1 VSLPPFWIRILGLG
15 VIIVLSLWLVN
26 SIYSLYVAIQIPW
39 LANLVLAGIVALI
52 MGAIGLL
59 LYYGSAFSKRPPK
72 KPKAKISVPKDAPK
86 NDRDAAELN
95 LATAQQ
101 QVVQI
106 QDEVARQA
114 LLAESQQIAENLER
128 GAIRVIVFGT
138 GSVGKTSLIAAMAGQ
153 VGGKFGVALTNT
165 MTNTMTDNMI
175 DDVAGKVG
183 ASMGTTD
190 RPVEYPVDL
199 QGLNRQILLV
209 DTPGILE
216 AGLAGTDRGRVA
228 LEEAAAAAMVVFVV
242 DNDLRQS
249 EMEPLQA
256 IAAVGKQSLLVL
268 NKVDLFTVAD
278 RDLVLNQLR
287 SRVAGLIEP
296 ENVVA
301 ISASPRPV
309 ILENGQS
316 HQPSANI
323 NPFLDR
329 FAQILFA
336 SGEAMVAAN
345 ILQRSQQLSSAAK
358 LLIEAERKKQA
369 LQIVTKYQ
377 WMSAGAIAINPL
389 PVVDLIAT
397 AAINSQMIIDIG
409 KVYGCQLD
417 KSNAKELALSLGK
430 TVGGL
435 GILRGSIELLSN
447 ALKLTIATYV
457 VGKAIQ
463 GVTGAYLTRIAG
475 LSFIEY
481 FRSNQDWGDGGI
493 DEVVQEQ
500 FKLAQKDDF
509 VKGFLQ
515 EAMTRVMMPLRSKER
530 DRA

>member
-1 VSLPPFWIRILGLG
+1 VSLPPFWIRIFGLG

-26 SIYSLYVAIQIPW
+26 SIYSLYVVIQIPW
-39 LANLVLAGIVALI
+39 LANVVLGGVVALI
-52 MGAIGLL
+52 LGAIGLL
-59 LYYGSAFSKRPPK
+59 LYYGSTFSKRPAK
-72 KPKAKISVPKDAPK
+72 KSKVKPPVPKDAK
-86 NDRDAAELN
+86 DAAEWN

-114 LLAESQQIAENLER
+114 LLEESQQIAENLKR

-153 VGGKFGVALTNT
+153 VGGKFGVANT
-165 MTNTMTDNMI
+165 VADE
-175 DDVAGKVG
+175 VAGKVG
-183 ASMGTTD
+183 AAMGTTD

-199 QGLNRQILLV
+199 RGLDRQILLV

-216 AGLAGTDRGRVA
+216 AGLAGTERGRIA

-249 EMEPLQA
+249 ELEPLQA

-268 NKVDLFTVAD
+268 NKADLFTVAD

-287 SRVAGLIEP
+287 SRVTGLIAP

-301 ISASPRPV
+301 ISAAPRS
-309 ILENGQS
+309 LTSEDGQS
-316 HQPSANI
+316 HQPPANI

-329 FAQILFA
+329 FAQILVA

-358 LLIEAERKKQA
+358 LLIDAERKKQA

-409 KVYGCQLD
+409 KVYGCQID

-481 FRSNQDWGDGGI
+481 FRRNQDWGDGGI
-493 DEVVQEQ
+493 GEVVQEQ

-515 EAMTRVMMPLRSKER
+515 EAMTRVVMPLRSKEK

>member
-15 VIIVLSLWLVN
+15 VIIVLSIWLVN
-26 SIYSLYVAIQIPW
+26 SIYGLYVAIQIPW
-39 LANLVLAGIVALI
+39 LANIVLGGIVALI
-52 MGAIGLL
+52 LGAIGLL
-59 LYYGSAFSKRPPK
+59 LYYGSAFSKRPAK
-72 KPKAKISVPKDAPK
+72 KPKVKQPVPKDAPK

-114 LLAESQQIAENLER
+114 LLEEFQQIAENLER

-153 VGGKFGVALTNT
+153 VGGKFGVTNT
-165 MTNTMTDNMI
+165 VTDE
-175 DDVAGKVG
+175 VPGKVG
-183 ASMGTTD
+183 AAMGTTD

-199 QGLNRQILLV
+199 RGLNRQILLV

-249 EMEPLQA
+249 ELEPLQA
-256 IAAVGKQSLLVL
+256 IAYVGKQSLLVL
-268 NKVDLFTVAD
+268 NKADLFTVAD

-301 ISASPRPV
+301 ISAAPRPLT
-309 ILENGQS
+309 LEDGQS
-316 HQPSANI
+316 HQPPANI

-336 SGEAMVAAN
+336 NGEAMVAAN

-358 LLIEAERKKQA
+358 LLIDQERRKQA

-481 FRSNQDWGDGGI
+481 FRSNQDWGDGGM

-515 EAMTRVMMPLRSKER
+515 EAMTRVVMPLRSKEK

>member
-1 VSLPPFWIRILGLG
+1 MSLPPFWIRILGLG

-26 SIYSLYVAIQIPW
+26 SIYGLYVAIQIPW
-39 LANLVLAGIVALI
+39 LANVVLGGIVALI
-52 MGAIGLL
+52 LGAIGLL
-59 LYYGSAFSKRPPK
+59 LYYGSAFSQRPAK
-72 KPKAKISVPKDAPK
+72 KSKVKPPVPKDAK
-86 NDRDAAELN
+86 DAAELN

-114 LLAESQQIAENLER
+114 LLDESQQIAENLKR

-153 VGGKFGVALTNT
+153 VGGKFGVADTA
-165 MTNTMTDNMI
+165 TDE
-175 DDVAGKVG
+175 VAGKVG
-183 ASMGTTD
+183 AAMGTTD
-190 RPVEYPVDL
+190 RPVEYSVDL
-199 QGLNRQILLV
+199 RGLNRQILLV

-216 AGLAGTDRGRVA
+216 AGLAGTERGRVA

-249 EMEPLQA
+249 ELEPLQA

-268 NKVDLFTVAD
+268 NKADLFPVVD
-278 RDLVLNQLR
+278 RDLILHQLR
-287 SRVAGLIEP
+287 SRVTGLIAP

-301 ISASPRPV
+301 ISAAPRPLT
-309 ILENGQS
+309 LENGQS
-316 HQPSANI
+316 HQPPANI

-329 FAQILFA
+329 FAQILVA

-358 LLIEAERKKQA
+358 LLIEAERKKQS

-409 KVYGCQLD
+409 RVYGCQLD

-481 FRSNQDWGDGGI
+481 FRSNQDWGDGGMS
-493 DEVVQEQ
+493 EVVQEQ
-500 FKLAQKDDF
+500 FKLAKQDDF

-515 EAMTRVMMPLRSKER
+515 EAMTRVVMPLRSKEK

>member
-1 VSLPPFWIRILGLG
+1 VSLPPFWMRLLGLG
-15 VIIVLSLWLVN
+15 IIIVLSIWLVN

-39 LANLVLAGIVALI
+39 LANAVLGGIGLLI
-52 MGAIGLL
+52 LGAIGLL
-59 LYYGSAFSKRPPK
+59 LYYGAMFTRGRAG
-72 KPKAKISVPKDAPK
+72 KPKVKPVVPKNVK
-86 NDRDAAELN
+86 DAAELN
-95 LATAQQ
+95 LAAAQQ

-114 LLAESQQIAENLER
+114 LLAESQSIAENLAK
-128 GAIRVIVFGT
+128 GSIRVIIFGT
-138 GSVGKTSLIAAMAGQ
+138 GSVGKTSLITAMTGQ
-153 VGGKFGVALTNT
+153 IGGKFGMALTK
-165 MTNTMTDNMI
+165 TMTDEA
-175 DDVAGKVG
+175 AGKVG
-183 ASMGTTD
+183 AAMGTTD
-190 RPVEYPVDL
+190 RAIEYPVDL
-199 QGLNRQILLV
+199 RGLDRQILLV

-216 AGLAGTDRGRVA
+216 AGLAGTERGRVA
-228 LEEAAAAAMVVFVV
+228 LEEAAAAALVVFVV

-249 EMEPLQA
+249 ELEPLQA

-268 NKVDLFTVAD
+268 NKADLFTDAD
-278 RDLVLNQLR
+278 REVILNQLR
-287 SRVAGLIEP
+287 SRVTGLIAP

-301 ISASPRPV
+301 VSASPRLLT
-309 ILENGQS
+309 IGDGKL
-316 HQPSANI
+316 HQPTANI

-358 LLIEAERKKQA
+358 LLIDQERRKQA
-369 LQIVTKYQ
+369 MQIVAKYQ

-463 GVTGAYLTRIAG
+463 GVTGAFLTRIAG

-481 FRSNQDWGDGGI
+481 FRRNQDWGDGGMS
-493 DEVVQEQ
+493 EVVQEQ

-515 EAMTRVMMPLRSKER
+515 EAMTRVVMPLRSKEK

>member
-1 VSLPPFWIRILGLG
+1 MSLPPFWIRVLGLG
-15 VIIVLSLWLVN
+15 VIIVLSIWLVN
-26 SIYSLYVAIQIPW
+26 SIYSLYIAIQVPW
-39 LANLVLAGIVALI
+39 LANIALGGIVALI
-52 MGAIGLL
+52 LGAIGLL
-59 LYYGSAFSKRPPK
+59 LYYGSAFSKRQPK
-72 KPKAKISVPKDAPK
+72 KPKFTPPVPKDAK
-86 NDRDAAELN
+86 DAAELN

-114 LLAESQQIAENLER
+114 LFEESQQIAENLER

-153 VGGKFGVALTNT
+153 VGGKFGMALTNT
-165 MTNTMTDNMI
+165 MTEE
-175 DDVAGKVG
+175 VVGKVG
-183 ASMGTTD
+183 AAMGTTNQ
-190 RPVEYPVDL
+190 PIEYSVDL
-199 QGLNRQILLV
+199 QGLDRQILLV

-216 AGLAGTDRGRVA
+216 AGLAGTERGRVA

-249 EMEPLQA
+249 ELEPLQA

-268 NKVDLFTVAD
+268 NKADLFAEVD
-278 RDLVLNQLR
+278 RDVILHQLR

-301 ISASPRPV
+301 VSASPRPLA
-309 ILENGQS
+309 LEDGKL
-316 HQPSANI
+316 HQLPANI

-345 ILQRSQQLSSAAK
+345 ILQRSQQLSSAVK
-358 LLIEAERKKQA
+358 LLIDQERRKQA

-397 AAINSQMIIDIG
+397 AAINSQMIMDIG
-409 KVYGCQLD
+409 KVYGCQID

-475 LSFIEY
+475 MSFIEY
-481 FRSNQDWGDGGI
+481 FRSNQNWGDGGMN
-493 DEVVQEQ
+493 DVVQEQ
-500 FKLAQKDDF
+500 FKLVQKDDF

-515 EAMTRVMMPLRSKER
+515 EAMTRVVMPLRSKEK

>member
-1 VSLPPFWIRILGLG
+1 VSLPPFWIRIFGLG

-39 LANLVLAGIVALI
+39 LANVVLGGVLALI
-52 MGAIGLL
+52 LGAIGLL
-59 LYYGSAFSKRPPK
+59 LYYGSAFSKRPAK
-72 KPKAKISVPKDAPK
+72 KSKVQPPVPKDAK
-86 NDRDAAELN
+86 DAAELN

-114 LLAESQQIAENLER
+114 LLDESQQIAENLER

-153 VGGKFGVALTNT
+153 VGGKFGVTNT
-165 MTNTMTDNMI
+165 VVDE
-175 DDVAGKVG
+175 VAGKVG
-183 ASMGTTD
+183 AAMGTTD

-199 QGLNRQILLV
+199 RGLNRQILLV

-216 AGLAGTDRGRVA
+216 AGLAGTERGRIA

-242 DNDLRQS
+242 DLRQS
-249 EMEPLQA
+249 ELEPLQA

-268 NKVDLFTVAD
+268 NKADLFTVAD

-287 SRVAGLIEP
+287 SRVTGLIAP

-301 ISASPRPV
+301 ISAAPRS
-309 ILENGQS
+309 LTSEDGQS
-316 HQPSANI
+316 YQSPTNI

-358 LLIEAERKKQA
+358 LLIEAERKKQS

-397 AAINSQMIIDIG
+397 AAINSQMIMDIG
-409 KVYGCQLD
+409 KVYGCQID

-481 FRSNQDWGDGGI
+481 FRRNQDWGDGGI
-493 DEVVQEQ
+493 GEVVQEQ

-515 EAMTRVMMPLRSKER
+515 EAMTRVVMPLRSKEK

>member
-15 VIIVLSLWLVN
+15 VIIVLSIWLVN

-39 LANLVLAGIVALI
+39 LANIVLGGVVALI

-59 LYYGSAFSKRPPK
+59 LYYGSAFSKRPAK
-72 KPKAKISVPKDAPK
+72 KPKVKAPIPKDAK
-86 NDRDAAELN
+86 DAAELN

-101 QVVQI
+101 QVVKI

-114 LLAESQQIAENLER
+114 LLDESQQIAENLER

-153 VGGKFGVALTNT
+153 VGGKFGVG
-165 MTNTMTDNMI
+165 NTMTDE
-175 DDVAGKVG
+175 VAGKVG
-183 ASMGTTD
+183 AAMGTTD

-199 QGLNRQILLV
+199 RGLNRQILLV

-249 EMEPLQA
+249 ELEPLQA

-268 NKVDLFTVAD
+268 NKADLFTMAD

-287 SRVAGLIEP
+287 SRVTGLIEP

-301 ISASPRPV
+301 ISAAPRPLT
-309 ILENGQS
+309 LEDGQS
-316 HQPSANI
+316 HQPPANI

-329 FAQILFA
+329 FAQILFV

-358 LLIEAERKKQA
+358 LLIDQERRKQA

-481 FRSNQDWGDGGI
+481 FRSNQDWGDGGM
-493 DEVVQEQ
+493 DEVVKEQ

-515 EAMTRVMMPLRSKER
+515 EAMARVVMPLRSKEK

>member
-15 VIIVLSLWLVN
+15 AIIVLSIWLVN

-39 LANLVLAGIVALI
+39 LANIVLGGITALI
-52 MGAIGLL
+52 LGAISLL

-72 KPKAKISVPKDAPK
+72 KPKVKQPVPKDAK
-86 NDRDAAELN
+86 DAAELN
-95 LATAQQ
+95 LASAQQ

-153 VGGKFGVALTNT
+153 VGGKFGVGLTNT
-165 MTNTMTDNMI
+165 MTEE
-175 DDVAGKVG
+175 VVGKVG
-183 ASMGTTD
+183 AAMGTTD
-190 RPVEYPVDL
+190 QPVEYPVDL
-199 QGLNRQILLV
+199 RGLNRQILLV

-216 AGLAGTDRGRVA
+216 AGLAGTNRGRIA

-268 NKVDLFTVAD
+268 NKADLFTVAD
-278 RDLVLNQLR
+278 RDLVLHQLR
-287 SRVAGLIEP
+287 SRVAGLIESQ
-296 ENVVA
+296 NVVA
-301 ISASPRPV
+301 ISASPRPLT
-309 ILENGQS
+309 LEDGKS
-316 HQPSANI
+316 HQPPANI
-323 NPFLDR
+323 NPFLNR

-358 LLIEAERKKQA
+358 LLIDQERRKQA

-481 FRSNQDWGDGGI
+481 FRSNQDWGDGGM

-515 EAMTRVMMPLRSKER
+515 EAMTRVVMPLRSKEK

>member
-1 VSLPPFWIRILGLG
+1 VSLPPFWIRILGFG
-15 VIIVLSLWLVN
+15 IIIILSIWLVN

-39 LANLVLAGIVALI
+39 LANIVLGGIVVLI
-52 MGAIGLL
+52 LGAIGLL
-59 LYYGSAFSKRPPK
+59 LYYGSAFSKRPTK
-72 KPKAKISVPKDAPK
+72 KPQVKQPVPKDAK
-86 NDRDAAELN
+86 DAAELN

-114 LLAESQQIAENLER
+114 LLQESQQIAENLER

-153 VGGKFGVALTNT
+153 VGGKFGVALTST
-165 MTNTMTDNMI
+165 VTDE
-175 DDVAGKVG
+175 VAGKVG
-183 ASMGTTD
+183 AAMGTTD

-216 AGLAGTDRGRVA
+216 AGLAGTDRGRIA

-268 NKVDLFTVAD
+268 NKADLFTVAD

-287 SRVAGLIEP
+287 SRVTGLIAP

-301 ISASPRPV
+301 ISASPRPLT
-309 ILENGQS
+309 LEDGKS
-316 HQPSANI
+316 HQPPTNI

-369 LQIVTKYQ
+369 LQIVAKYQ

-397 AAINSQMIIDIG
+397 AAINSQMIMDIG

-481 FRSNQDWGDGGI
+481 FRSNQDWGDGGM

-515 EAMTRVMMPLRSKER
+515 EAMTRVVMPLRSKEK

>member
-1 VSLPPFWIRILGLG
+1 VSLSPFWMRVLGLG
-15 VIIVLSLWLVN
+15 VIIVLSIWLVN
-26 SIYSLYVAIQIPW
+26 SIYSLYVAIQVPW
-39 LANLVLAGIVALI
+39 LANILLSSIVALI
-52 MGAIGLL
+52 LGMTGLL
-59 LYYGSAFSKRPPK
+59 LYYGSAFLQRSPK
-72 KPKAKISVPKDAPK
+72 KPKAKTPIPKDAK
-86 NDRDAAELN
+86 DAAELN

-114 LLAESQQIAENLER
+114 LLEESQQIAENLEK

-138 GSVGKTSLIAAMAGQ
+138 GSVGKTSLIAAIAGQ
-153 VGGKFGVALTNT
+153 VGGKFGLAHA
-165 MTNTMTDNMI
+165 I
-175 DDVAGKVG
+175 DQVTGKVG

-190 RPVEYPVDL
+190 RAIEYPVDL
-199 QGLNRQILLV
+199 RGLDRQILLV

-216 AGLAGTDRGRVA
+216 AGLAGTERGRVA

-249 EMEPLQA
+249 ELEPLQA

-268 NKVDLFTVAD
+268 NKADLFTGAD
-278 RDLVLNQLR
+278 RDLILDQLR
-287 SRVAGLIEP
+287 SRVAGLIKP

-301 ISASPRPV
+301 ISAAPR
-309 ILENGQS
+309 LLTLDDGKS
-316 HQPSANI
+316 YQPPANI
-323 NPFLDR
+323 DPFLDH

-345 ILQRSQQLSSAAK
+345 ILQRSQQVSSAAK

-369 LQIVTKYQ
+369 LQIVAKYQ

-397 AAINSQMIIDIG
+397 AAINSQMIMDIG
-409 KVYGCQLD
+409 QIYGCQID

-481 FRSNQDWGDGGI
+481 FRSNQDWGDGGMS
-493 DEVVQEQ
+493 EVVQEQ
-500 FKLAQKDDF
+500 FKQSQKDDF

-515 EAMTRVMMPLRSKER
+515 EAMTRVIMPLRSKEK
-530 DRA
+530 DRV

>member
-1 VSLPPFWIRILGLG
+1 MSLPPFWIKILGLG
-15 VIIVLSLWLVN
+15 VIIALSIWLVN
-26 SIYSLYVAIQIPW
+26 SIYSLYVAIQISW
-39 LANLVLAGIVALI
+39 LANVVLGGIAVLI
-52 MGAIGLL
+52 LGAIGLL
-59 LYYGSAFSKRPPK
+59 LYYSSAFFKSSPK
-72 KPKAKISVPKDAPK
+72 KPKVKPPAPKDTK
-86 NDRDAAELN
+86 DAAELN

-114 LLAESQQIAENLER
+114 LLAESQQIADNLER

-138 GSVGKTSLIAAMAGQ
+138 GSVGKTSLIAAMAGE
-153 VGGKFGVALTNT
+153 VGSKFGV
-165 MTNTMTDNMI
+165 TDT
-175 DDVAGKVG
+175 DEAADKVG
-183 ASMGTTD
+183 AAMGTTD
-190 RPVEYPVDL
+190 RPVEYPVNL
-199 QGLNRQILLV
+199 RGLNRQILLV

-216 AGLAGTDRGRVA
+216 AGLAGTDRGRIA

-249 EMEPLQA
+249 ELEPLQA

-268 NKVDLFTVAD
+268 NKADLFTVID
-278 RDLVLNQLR
+278 RDLVLHQLR

-301 ISASPRPV
+301 ISALPRP
-309 ILENGQS
+309 LTSENGQS
-316 HQPSANI
+316 HQPPANI

-358 LLIEAERKKQA
+358 LLIEAERRKQA

-397 AAINSQMIIDIG
+397 AAINSQMIMDIG

-475 LSFIEY
+475 LSFMEY
-481 FRSNQDWGDGGI
+481 FRSNQDWGDGGM
-493 DEVVQEQ
+493 DEVVKKQ

-515 EAMTRVMMPLRSKER
+515 EAMTRVVMPLRSKEK

>member
-1 VSLPPFWIRILGLG
+1 MSLPPFWIKVLGLG
-15 VIIVLSLWLVN
+15 IIIVLSIWLVN

-39 LANLVLAGIVALI
+39 LANMVLAGVVALI
-52 MGAIGLL
+52 LGSIGLL
-59 LYYGSAFSKRPPK
+59 LYYGSTFSKRQTK
-72 KPKAKISVPKDAPK
+72 KPKAKPTIPKDAK
-86 NDRDAAELN
+86 DAAELN

-114 LLAESQQIAENLER
+114 LLDESQQIAENLEK

-153 VGGKFGVALTNT
+153 VGGKFGVTLTHQ
-165 MTNTMTDNMI
+165 MTKE
-175 DDVAGKVG
+175 VAGKVG
-183 ASMGTTD
+183 AAMGTTD

-199 QGLNRQILLV
+199 PGLNRQILLV

-216 AGLAGTDRGRVA
+216 EGLAGTERGRVA

-249 EMEPLQA
+249 ELEPLQA

-268 NKVDLFTVAD
+268 NKADLFTEVD
-278 RDLVLNQLR
+278 RDLILHQLR
-287 SRVAGLIEP
+287 SRVVGLIEP
-296 ENVVA
+296 GNVVA
-301 ISASPRPV
+301 VSAAPRS
-309 ILENGQS
+309 LALDDGKL
-316 HQPSANI
+316 HQPPANI
-323 NPFLDR
+323 NLFLDR
-329 FAQILFA
+329 FAQILHA
-336 SGEAMVAAN
+336 NGEAMVAAN
-345 ILQRSQQLSSAAK
+345 ILQRSQQLSRAAK

-397 AAINSQMIIDIG
+397 AAINSQMIMDIG
-409 KVYGCQLD
+409 KVYGCQID

-481 FRSNQDWGDGGI
+481 FRSNQDWGDGGMS
-493 DEVVQEQ
+493 EVVQEQ
-500 FKLAQKDDF
+500 FKIAQKDDF

-515 EAMTRVMMPLRSKER
+515 EAMTRVVMPLRSKEK

>member
-15 VIIVLSLWLVN
+15 VIIVLSIWLVN

-39 LANLVLAGIVALI
+39 LANIVLGGIVALI
-52 MGAIGLL
+52 LGAIGLL

-72 KPKAKISVPKDAPK
+72 KPKVKQPVPKDAPK

-114 LLAESQQIAENLER
+114 LLEESQQIAENLER

-153 VGGKFGVALTNT
+153 VGGKFGVGLTNT
-165 MTNTMTDNMI
+165 MTEEI
-175 DDVAGKVG
+175 AGKVG
-183 ASMGTTD
+183 AAMGTTD

-199 QGLNRQILLV
+199 RGLNRQILLV

-216 AGLAGTDRGRVA
+216 AGLAGTDRGRIA

-268 NKVDLFTVAD
+268 NKADLFTVVD

-301 ISASPRPV
+301 ISAAPRPLA
-309 ILENGQS
+309 LEDGQS
-316 HQPSANI
+316 HQLPANI

-345 ILQRSQQLSSAAK
+345 I
-358 LLIEAERKKQA
+358 LIEAERKKQA

-481 FRSNQDWGDGGI
+481 FRSNQDWGDGGM

-515 EAMTRVMMPLRSKER
+515 EAMTRVVMPLRSKEK

>member
-1 VSLPPFWIRILGLG
+1 MSLPPFWIRILGLG

-39 LANLVLAGIVALI
+39 LANLVLGGIVVLI
-52 MGAIGLL
+52 LGAIGLL
-59 LYYGSAFSKRPPK
+59 LYYGSAFSKRPAK
-72 KPKAKISVPKDAPK
+72 KPKAKQPVPKD
-86 NDRDAAELN
+86 DRDAAELN

-106 QDEVARQA
+106 QDEVARQS
-114 LLAESQQIAENLER
+114 LLEESQQIAENLER

-153 VGGKFGVALTNT
+153 VGGKFGVA
-165 MTNTMTDNMI
+165 NTMTDE
-175 DDVAGKVG
+175 VAGKVG
-183 ASMGTTD
+183 AAMGTTD

-199 QGLNRQILLV
+199 RGLNRQILLV

-216 AGLAGTDRGRVA
+216 AGLAGTERGRIA

-249 EMEPLQA
+249 ELEPLQA

-268 NKVDLFTVAD
+268 NKADLFTVAD
-278 RDLVLNQLR
+278 RDLVLHQLR

-301 ISASPRPV
+301 ISASPRPLT
-309 ILENGQS
+309 LEDGKS
-316 HQPSANI
+316 HQPPSNI

-358 LLIEAERKKQA
+358 LLIDQERRKQA
-369 LQIVTKYQ
+369 LQVVAKYQ

-481 FRSNQDWGDGGI
+481 FRRNQDWGDGGM

-515 EAMTRVMMPLRSKER
+515 EAMTKVVMPLRSKEK
-530 DRA
+530 DRV

>member
-15 VIIVLSLWLVN
+15 VIIVLSIWLVN

-39 LANLVLAGIVALI
+39 LANIVLGGVVALI

-59 LYYGSAFSKRPPK
+59 LYYGSAFSKRPAK
-72 KPKAKISVPKDAPK
+72 KPKVKAPVPKDAK
-86 NDRDAAELN
+86 DAAELN

-114 LLAESQQIAENLER
+114 LLDESQQIAENLER

-153 VGGKFGVALTNT
+153 VGGKFGVG
-165 MTNTMTDNMI
+165 NTMTDE
-175 DDVAGKVG
+175 VAGKVG
-183 ASMGTTD
+183 AAMGTTD

-199 QGLNRQILLV
+199 RGLNRQILLV

-216 AGLAGTDRGRVA
+216 AGLAGTDRGRIA

-249 EMEPLQA
+249 ELEPLQA

-268 NKVDLFTVAD
+268 NKADLFTVAD

-287 SRVAGLIEP
+287 SRVTGLIEP

-301 ISASPRPV
+301 ISAAPRPLT
-309 ILENGQS
+309 LEDGQS
-316 HQPSANI
+316 HQPPANI

-329 FAQILFA
+329 FAQILFV

-358 LLIEAERKKQA
+358 LLIDQERRKQA

-493 DEVVQEQ
+493 NEVVQEQ

-515 EAMTRVMMPLRSKER
+515 EAMTRVLIPLRSKEK

>member
-1 VSLPPFWIRILGLG
+1 VSLPPFWIRLLGLG

-39 LANLVLAGIVALI
+39 LANIVLGGIVVLI
-52 MGAIGLL
+52 LGAIGLL
-59 LYYGSAFSKRPPK
+59 LYYGAAFSKRPAK
-72 KPKAKISVPKDAPK
+72 KSKLKQPVPKDAK
-86 NDRDAAELN
+86 DAAELN

-128 GAIRVIVFGT
+128 GAIRVIIFGT
-138 GSVGKTSLIAAMAGQ
+138 GSVGKTSLIAAMVGQ
-153 VGGKFGVALTNT
+153 VGGKFGVGA
-165 MTNTMTDNMI
+165 MTDE
-175 DDVAGKVG
+175 VAGKVG
-183 ASMGTTD
+183 AAMGTTD

-199 QGLNRQILLV
+199 RGLDRQILLV

-216 AGLAGTDRGRVA
+216 AGLAGTERGRIA

-249 EMEPLQA
+249 ELEPLQA
-256 IAAVGKQSLLVL
+256 IAAVGKQSLLIL
-268 NKVDLFTVAD
+268 NKADLFTEVD
-278 RDLVLNQLR
+278 REMVLNQLR
-287 SRVAGLIEP
+287 SRVTGLIEP
-296 ENVVA
+296 VNVVA
-301 ISASPRPV
+301 VAAAPRPLT
-309 ILENGQS
+309 LEDGKL
-316 HQPSANI
+316 HQPPANI

-358 LLIEAERKKQA
+358 LLIDQERRKQA
-369 LQIVTKYQ
+369 LQIVSKYQ

-481 FRSNQDWGDGGI
+481 FKKNQEWGDGGM

-515 EAMTRVMMPLRSKER
+515 EAMTRVVMPLRSKEK
-530 DRA
+530 DQA

>member
-1 VSLPPFWIRILGLG
+1 
-15 VIIVLSLWLVN
+15 
-26 SIYSLYVAIQIPW
+26 VAIQIPW
-39 LANLVLAGIVALI
+39 LANVVLGGVVALI
-52 MGAIGLL
+52 LGAIGLL
-59 LYYGSAFSKRPPK
+59 LYYGSAFSNRPPK
-72 KPKAKISVPKDAPK
+72 KSKVQQPVPKDAK
-86 NDRDAAELN
+86 DAAELN
-95 LATAQQ
+95 LTTAQQ

-106 QDEVARQA
+106 QDEVTRQA
-114 LLAESQQIAENLER
+114 LLEESQQIAENLER

-153 VGGKFGVALTNT
+153 VSGKFEV
-165 MTNTMTDNMI
+165 TNTMTDE
-175 DDVAGKVG
+175 VAGKVG
-183 ASMGTTD
+183 AAMGTTD
-190 RPVEYPVDL
+190 RSVEYSVDL
-199 QGLNRQILLV
+199 RGLDRQIILV

-216 AGLAGTDRGRVA
+216 AGLAGTDRGRIA

-249 EMEPLQA
+249 ELEPLQA
-256 IAAVGKQSLLVL
+256 IASVGKQSLLVL
-268 NKVDLFTVAD
+268 NKADLFTAAD
-278 RDLVLNQLR
+278 RELVLNQLR
-287 SRVAGLIEP
+287 SRVTGLIEP

-301 ISASPRPV
+301 ISASPRLLT
-309 ILENGQS
+309 LEDDSS
-316 HQPSANI
+316 HQLPANI

-329 FAQILFA
+329 FAQILLA
-336 SGEAMVAAN
+336 RGEAMVAAN

-358 LLIEAERKKQA
+358 LLIEAERKKQS

-409 KVYGCQLD
+409 KVYGCQID

-493 DEVVQEQ
+493 NEVVQEQ

-515 EAMTRVMMPLRSKER
+515 EAMTRVVMPLRSKEK

>member
-26 SIYSLYVAIQIPW
+26 SIYTLYVAIQIPW
-39 LANLVLAGIVALI
+39 LANLVLGGVVALI
-52 MGAIGLL
+52 LGAIGLL
-59 LYYGSAFSKRPPK
+59 LYYGSAFSKRSPK
-72 KPKAKISVPKDAPK
+72 KPKAKPPVPKDAK
-86 NDRDAAELN
+86 NAAELN
-95 LATAQQ
+95 LATAQN

-106 QDEVARQA
+106 QDEVARQS
-114 LLAESQQIAENLER
+114 LLEESQQIAENLKR

-153 VGGKFGVALTNT
+153 VGSKFGVA
-165 MTNTMTDNMI
+165 NTMTDE
-175 DDVAGKVG
+175 VAGKVG
-183 ASMGTTD
+183 AAMGTTD

-199 QGLNRQILLV
+199 RGLNRQILLV

-216 AGLAGTDRGRVA
+216 AGLAGTDRGRIA

-268 NKVDLFTVAD
+268 NKADLFTVTD
-278 RDLVLNQLR
+278 RELVLNQLR

-301 ISASPRPV
+301 ISASPRPLT
-309 ILENGQS
+309 LEDGKS
-316 HQPSANI
+316 HQTLANI

-358 LLIEAERKKQA
+358 LLIEAERRKQA

-481 FRSNQDWGDGGI
+481 FRSNQDWGDGGM

-500 FKLAQKDDF
+500 FKLAKKDDF

-515 EAMTRVMMPLRSKER
+515 EAMTRVVMPLRSKEK

>member
-1 VSLPPFWIRILGLG
+1 VSLPPFWIKILGLG

-39 LANLVLAGIVALI
+39 LANTVLGGVVALI
-52 MGAIGLL
+52 LGAMALL
-59 LYYGSAFSKRPPK
+59 LYYGSAFSKRQPK
-72 KPKAKISVPKDAPK
+72 RPKAKPPVPKDAK
-86 NDRDAAELN
+86 DAAELN

-114 LLAESQQIAENLER
+114 LLDESQQIAANLKK
-128 GAIRVIVFGT
+128 GAIRVIIFGT
-138 GSVGKTSLIAAMAGQ
+138 GSVGKTSLIAAMADQ
-153 VGGKFGVALTNT
+153 VSGKFGVTNARDKVT
-165 MTNTMTDNMI
+165 
-175 DDVAGKVG
+175 GQVG
-183 ASMGTTD
+183 AAMGTTD
-190 RPVEYPVDL
+190 RAIEYPVNL
-199 QGLNRQILLV
+199 RGLDRQILLV

-216 AGLAGTDRGRVA
+216 AGLAGTERGRVA
-228 LEEAAAAAMVVFVV
+228 LEEAAAATMVVFVV

-249 EMEPLQA
+249 ELEPLQA
-256 IAAVGKQSLLVL
+256 IAAIGKQSLLVL
-268 NKVDLFTVAD
+268 NKADLFTEVD
-278 RDLVLNQLR
+278 REIILHQLR
-287 SRVAGLIEP
+287 SRVAGLVEP

-301 ISASPRPV
+301 ISASPRLLT
-309 ILENGQS
+309 LEDGKQ
-316 HQPSANI
+316 HQTPANI

-358 LLIEAERKKQA
+358 LLIEAERRKQA

-389 PVVDLIAT
+389 PVIDLIAT
-397 AAINSQMIIDIG
+397 AAINSQMIMDIG
-409 KVYGCQLD
+409 KVYGCQID

-481 FRSNQDWGDGGI
+481 FRSNQDWGNGGMS
-493 DEVVQEQ
+493 DVVQEQ
-500 FKLAQKDDF
+500 FKLVQKDDF

-515 EAMTRVMMPLRSKER
+515 EAITRVVMPLRSKEK

>member
-1 VSLPPFWIRILGLG
+1 VLGIG
-15 VIIVLSLWLVN
+15 VIVVLSLWLVN

-39 LANLVLAGIVALI
+39 LANIVLGGVLALI
-52 MGAIGLL
+52 LGSIGLL
-59 LYYGSAFSKRPPK
+59 LYYSKTIFQGRPG
-72 KPKAKISVPKDAPK
+72 KPKVKPTVPKDVKA
-86 NDRDAAELN
+86 AAELN
-95 LATAQQ
+95 LAAAQQ

-106 QDEVARQA
+106 QDEVTRQA

-128 GAIRVIVFGT
+128 GAIRVIIFGT
-138 GSVGKTSLIAAMAGQ
+138 GSVGKTSLIAAMTGQ
-153 VGGKFGVALTNT
+153 IGGQFEAALTNLT
-165 MTNTMTDNMI
+165 MT
-175 DDVAGKVG
+175 AQGAAKVG
-183 ASMGTTD
+183 AAMGTTD
-190 RPVEYPVDL
+190 RAIEYPVDL
-199 QGLNRQILLV
+199 RGLDRQILLV

-216 AGLAGTDRGRVA
+216 AGLAGTERGRVA

-249 EMEPLQA
+249 ELEPLQA
-256 IAAVGKQSLLVL
+256 IATASKTGGKQLLLVL
-268 NKVDLFTVAD
+268 NKADLFTEAD
-278 RDLVLNQLR
+278 RDLILSQLR
-287 SRVAGLIEP
+287 SRVAGMIEP

-301 ISASPRPV
+301 VSAAPRSLTV
-309 ILENGQS
+309 AEGKL
-316 HQPSANI
+316 HQPPANI

-336 SGEAMVAAN
+336 SGEALVAAN

-358 LLIEAERKKQA
+358 LLIDQERKKQA

-463 GVTGAYLTRIAG
+463 GVTGAFLTRIAG

-481 FRSNQDWGDGGI
+481 FRRNQDWGDGGI
-493 DEVVQEQ
+493 SEVVQEQ
-500 FKLAQKDDF
+500 FKLAKQDDF

-515 EAMTRVMMPLRSKER
+515 EAMARVVMPLRAKEK

>member
-1 VSLPPFWIRILGLG
+1 MSLPPFWIRILGLG
-15 VIIVLSLWLVN
+15 AIIVLSIWLVN

-39 LANLVLAGIVALI
+39 LANVVLGSIGALI
-52 MGAIGLL
+52 LGLIGLL
-59 LYYGSAFSKRPPK
+59 LYYGSAFSKRQPH
-72 KPKAKISVPKDAPK
+72 KPKVKPVIPKDAK
-86 NDRDAAELN
+86 DAAELN
-95 LATAQQ
+95 LAAAQQ

-128 GAIRVIVFGT
+128 GAIRVIIFGT
-138 GSVGKTSLIAAMAGQ
+138 GSVGKTSLIVAMAGQ
-153 VGGKFGVALTNT
+153 IGGKFGV
-165 MTNTMTDNMI
+165 TNTMTDE
-175 DDVAGKVG
+175 AAAKVG
-183 ASMGTTD
+183 AAMGTTD

-199 QGLNRQILLV
+199 RGLDRQILLV

-216 AGLAGTDRGRVA
+216 AGLAGTDRGRIA

-242 DNDLRQS
+242 DSDLRQS
-249 EMEPLQA
+249 ELEPLQA

-268 NKVDLFTVAD
+268 NKADLFTEAD
-278 RDLVLNQLR
+278 REIILNQLR
-287 SRVAGLIEP
+287 SRVAGLIAP

-301 ISASPRPV
+301 VAAAPRPLT
-309 ILENGQS
+309 IGESKL
-316 HQPSANI
+316 HQPPVQI

-329 FAQILFA
+329 FAQILFT
-336 SGEAMVAAN
+336 SGEALVAAN
-345 ILQRSQQLSSAAK
+345 ILQRSQQISSAAK
-358 LLIEAERKKQA
+358 LLIEAERRKQA
-369 LQIVTKYQ
+369 QQIVMKYQ

-481 FRSNQDWGDGGI
+481 FRSNQDWGDGGMS
-493 DEVVQEQ
+493 EVVQEQ

-509 VKGFLQ
+509 VKGFLH
-515 EAMTRVMMPLRSKER
+515 EAMTRVVMPLRSKEK

>member
-1 VSLPPFWIRILGLG
+1 VSLPPFWIRLLGLG

-39 LANLVLAGIVALI
+39 LANIVLGGIVALI
-52 MGAIGLL
+52 LGAIGLL
-59 LYYGSAFSKRPPK
+59 LYYGAAFSKRPAK
-72 KPKAKISVPKDAPK
+72 KPKAKQPVPKDAK
-86 NDRDAAELN
+86 DAAELN

-153 VGGKFGVALTNT
+153 VGGKFGVSDA
-165 MTNTMTDNMI
+165 MTDE
-175 DDVAGKVG
+175 VAGKVG
-183 ASMGTTD
+183 AAMGTTD

-199 QGLNRQILLV
+199 RGLDRQILLV

-216 AGLAGTDRGRVA
+216 AGLAGTERGRIA

-249 EMEPLQA
+249 ELEPLQA
-256 IAAVGKQSLLVL
+256 IAAVGKQSLLIL
-268 NKVDLFTVAD
+268 NKADLFTEVD
-278 RDLVLNQLR
+278 REMVLNQLR

-296 ENVVA
+296 ANVVA
-301 ISASPRPV
+301 VAAAPRSLT
-309 ILENGQS
+309 LENGKS
-316 HQPSANI
+316 HQPPANI

-358 LLIEAERKKQA
+358 LLIDQERRKQA
-369 LQIVTKYQ
+369 LQIVSKYQ

-481 FRSNQDWGDGGI
+481 FKKNQEWGDGGM

-515 EAMTRVMMPLRSKER
+515 EAMTRVVMPLRSKEK

>member
-1 VSLPPFWIRILGLG
+1 MSLPPFWIRILGLG
-15 VIIVLSLWLVN
+15 IIIVLSLWLVN

-39 LANLVLAGIVALI
+39 LANLLLGSIVALI
-52 MGAIGLL
+52 LGAIGLL
-59 LYYGSAFSKRPPK
+59 LYYGLAFSNRLPK
-72 KPKAKISVPKDAPK
+72 KPKVKQPVPKDTK
-86 NDRDAAELN
+86 DAAELN
-95 LATAQQ
+95 LAAAQQ

-153 VGGKFGVALTNT
+153 VGGKFGVVTNAT
-165 MTNTMTDNMI
+165 THE
-175 DDVAGKVG
+175 VVGKVG
-183 ASMGTTD
+183 AAMGTTD

-249 EMEPLQA
+249 ELEPLQA
-256 IAAVGKQSLLVL
+256 IASVGKQSLLVL
-268 NKVDLFTVAD
+268 NKADLFTVAD

-301 ISASPRPV
+301 ISAAPRPL
-309 ILENGQS
+309 ILEDGKSQ
-316 HQPSANI
+316 QPPANI
-323 NPFLDR
+323 NLFLDR
-329 FAQILFA
+329 FAQILFTG
-336 SGEAMVAAN
+336 GEAMVAAN

-397 AAINSQMIIDIG
+397 AAINSQMIMDIG

-481 FRSNQDWGDGGI
+481 FRSNQDWGDGGM

-509 VKGFLQ
+509 IKGFLQ
-515 EAMTRVMMPLRSKER
+515 EAMTRVVMPLRNEKRTAQKPYWYRSK
-530 DRA
+530 

>member
-1 VSLPPFWIRILGLG
+1 MSLPPFWIRILGLG

-39 LANLVLAGIVALI
+39 LANLVLGGIVALI
-52 MGAIGLL
+52 LGAIGLL
-59 LYYGSAFSKRPPK
+59 LYYGSAFSKRPSK
-72 KPKAKISVPKDAPK
+72 KPRVKQPIPK

-95 LATAQQ
+95 LATTQQ

-114 LLAESQQIAENLER
+114 LLEESQQIAENLKR

-153 VGGKFGVALTNT
+153 VGGKFGVALTNA
-165 MTNTMTDNMI
+165 DE
-175 DDVAGKVG
+175 VAGKVG
-183 ASMGTTD
+183 AAMGTTD

-199 QGLNRQILLV
+199 RGLNRQILLV

-216 AGLAGTDRGRVA
+216 AGLAGTDRGRIA

-268 NKVDLFTVAD
+268 NKADLFTVAD
-278 RDLVLNQLR
+278 QNLVLNQLR
-287 SRVAGLIEP
+287 SRVSGLIEP
-296 ENVVA
+296 ENVIA
-301 ISASPRPV
+301 ISASPRPLT
-309 ILENGQS
+309 LENGKS
-316 HQPSANI
+316 HQPPANI

-358 LLIEAERKKQA
+358 LLIDQERRQQA

-515 EAMTRVMMPLRSKER
+515 EAMTRIVMPLRSKEK

>member
-15 VIIVLSLWLVN
+15 IIIVLSIWLVN

-39 LANLVLAGIVALI
+39 LANIVLGGIVALI
-52 MGAIGLL
+52 LGAIGLL

-72 KPKAKISVPKDAPK
+72 KPKVKQPVPKDVK
-86 NDRDAAELN
+86 NAAELN

-101 QVVQI
+101 QVGQI

-153 VGGKFGVALTNT
+153 VSGKFGVALI
-165 MTNTMTDNMI
+165 NTMTDE
-175 DDVAGKVG
+175 VAGKVG
-183 ASMGTTD
+183 ATMGTTD
-190 RPVEYPVDL
+190 RAIEYPVDL
-199 QGLNRQILLV
+199 RGLDRQILLV

-216 AGLAGTDRGRVA
+216 AGLAGTERGRVA

-249 EMEPLQA
+249 ELEPLQA
-256 IAAVGKQSLLVL
+256 IATVGKKSLLVL
-268 NKVDLFTVAD
+268 NKADLFTEVD

-301 ISASPRPV
+301 ISASPRPLT
-309 ILENGQS
+309 LEDGKL
-316 HQPSANI
+316 HQPPSNI

-345 ILQRSQQLSSAAK
+345 ILQRSQQLSGAAK

-369 LQIVTKYQ
+369 MQIVTKYQ

-397 AAINSQMIIDIG
+397 AAINSQMIMDIG
-409 KVYGCQLD
+409 KVYGCQID
-417 KSNAKELALSLGK
+417 KSNAKELGLSLGK

-481 FRSNQDWGDGGI
+481 FRSNQDWGDGGMS
-493 DEVVQEQ
+493 EVVQEQ

-509 VKGFLQ
+509 VRGFLQ
-515 EAMTRVMMPLRSKER
+515 EAMTRVVMPLRSKEK

>member
-1 VSLPPFWIRILGLG
+1 MSWGSIVSLPPFWIRILGLG

-39 LANLVLAGIVALI
+39 LANVVLGGVVALI
-52 MGAIGLL
+52 LGAIGLL
-59 LYYGSAFSKRPPK
+59 LYYGSAFSQRPAK
-72 KPKAKISVPKDAPK
+72 KSKVKQPVPKDAK
-86 NDRDAAELN
+86 AAAELN

-153 VGGKFGVALTNT
+153 VGGKFGVTNT
-165 MTNTMTDNMI
+165 IT

-183 ASMGTTD
+183 AAMGTTD

-199 QGLNRQILLV
+199 RGLDRQIILV

-216 AGLAGTDRGRVA
+216 AGLAGTDRGRIA

-249 EMEPLQA
+249 ELEPLQA

-268 NKVDLFTVAD
+268 NKADLFTVAD

-287 SRVAGLIEP
+287 SRVIGLIAP

-301 ISASPRPV
+301 ISAAPRS
-309 ILENGQS
+309 LTSEDGQS
-316 HQPSANI
+316 HQPPANI

-329 FAQILFA
+329 FAQILVV

-377 WMSAGAIAINPL
+377 WMSAGAITINPL

-409 KVYGCQLD
+409 KVYGCQID

-493 DEVVQEQ
+493 GEVVQEQ

-509 VKGFLQ
+509 IKGFLQ
-515 EAMTRVMMPLRSKER
+515 EAMTRVVKPLRLKEKNR
-530 DRA
+530 D

>member
-15 VIIVLSLWLVN
+15 VIIVLSIWLVN
-26 SIYSLYVAIQIPW
+26 SIYSLYVAIQISW
-39 LANLVLAGIVALI
+39 LANIVLGGVVTLI
-52 MGAIGLL
+52 LGAVGLL
-59 LYYGSAFSKRPPK
+59 LYYGSAFSQRQPK
-72 KPKAKISVPKDAPK
+72 KPKAKNSVPKDAK
-86 NDRDAAELN
+86 DAAELN
-95 LATAQQ
+95 LVAAQQ

-114 LLAESQQIAENLER
+114 LLDESQQIAENLER

-138 GSVGKTSLIAAMAGQ
+138 GSVGKTSLIGAMAGQ
-153 VGGKFGVALTNT
+153 VGGKLGVALTNL
-165 MTNTMTDNMI
+165 MTDE
-175 DDVAGKVG
+175 VVGKVG
-183 ASMGTTD
+183 AAMGSTD
-190 RPVEYPVDL
+190 RPIEYLVNLP
-199 QGLNRQILLV
+199 GLDRQILLV

-216 AGLAGTDRGRVA
+216 AGLAGTERGRVA

-249 EMEPLQA
+249 ELEPLQA

-268 NKVDLFTVAD
+268 NKADLLMEVD
-278 RDLVLNQLR
+278 RDVVLDQLR
-287 SRVAGLIEP
+287 SRVTGLIAP
-296 ENVVA
+296 ENVMAV
-301 ISASPRPV
+301 SAAPRFLT
-309 ILENGQS
+309 LEDGQL
-316 HQPSANI
+316 HQPPSNI

-329 FAQILFA
+329 FAQILVA
-336 SGEAMVAAN
+336 SGEALVAAN

-358 LLIEAERKKQA
+358 LLIEAERQKQA

-397 AAINSQMIIDIG
+397 AAINSQMIMDIG
-409 KVYGCQLD
+409 KVYGCQID

-481 FRSNQDWGDGGI
+481 FRSNQDWGDGGM

-515 EAMTRVMMPLRSKER
+515 EAMTRVVMPLRSKEK

>member
-1 VSLPPFWIRILGLG
+1 VSLPPFWMRLLGLG
-15 VIIVLSLWLVN
+15 VIIVLSIWLVN

-39 LANLVLAGIVALI
+39 LANVVLGGIVALI
-52 MGAIGLL
+52 LGSIGLL
-59 LYYGSAFSKRPPK
+59 LYYGSAFSKRQPN
-72 KPKAKISVPKDAPK
+72 KPKVKPVIPKDAK
-86 NDRDAAELN
+86 DAAELN
-95 LATAQQ
+95 LAAAQQ

-114 LLAESQQIAENLER
+114 LLAESQQIAENLEH

-153 VGGKFGVALTNT
+153 VSGKFGVTET
-165 MTNTMTDNMI
+165 MADEM
-175 DDVAGKVG
+175 AGKVG
-183 ASMGTTD
+183 AAMGTTD

-199 QGLNRQILLV
+199 RGLDRQILLV

-216 AGLAGTDRGRVA
+216 AGLAGTERGRIA

-249 EMEPLQA
+249 ELEPLQA

-268 NKVDLFTVAD
+268 NKADLFPEAD
-278 RDLVLNQLR
+278 REMILNQLR
-287 SRVAGLIEP
+287 SRVAGVIAP

-301 ISASPRPV
+301 VTAAPRPLT
-309 ILENGQS
+309 IGEGKL
-316 HQPSANI
+316 HQPAANI

-329 FAQILFA
+329 FAQILFT
-336 SGEAMVAAN
+336 SGEALVAAN

-358 LLIEAERKKQA
+358 LLIETERRKQA
-369 LQIVTKYQ
+369 QQIVTKYQ

-481 FRSNQDWGDGGI
+481 FRRNQDWGDGGI
-493 DEVVQEQ
+493 GEVVQEQ

-515 EAMTRVMMPLRSKER
+515 EAMTRVVMPLRSKEK

>member
-1 VSLPPFWIRILGLG
+1 MSLPPFWIRILGLG
-15 VIIVLSLWLVN
+15 VIIVLSIWLVN

-39 LANLVLAGIVALI
+39 LANVVLSGIVALI
-52 MGAIGLL
+52 LGAIGLL
-59 LYYGSAFSKRPPK
+59 FHYGSAFSQRPPK
-72 KPKAKISVPKDAPK
+72 KPKVKQPVPKDAK
-86 NDRDAAELN
+86 NAAELN

-114 LLAESQQIAENLER
+114 LLDESQQIADNLEK
-128 GAIRVIVFGT
+128 GAIRVIIFGT

-153 VGGKFGVALTNT
+153 VSGKFGVTNT
-165 MTNTMTDNMI
+165 KDE
-175 DDVAGKVG
+175 VAGKVG
-183 ASMGTTD
+183 AAMGTTD
-190 RPVEYPVDL
+190 RAIEYPVDL
-199 QGLNRQILLV
+199 QGLDRQILLV

-216 AGLAGTDRGRVA
+216 AGLAGTERGRVA

-249 EMEPLQA
+249 ELEPLQV

-268 NKVDLFTVAD
+268 NKADLFTEVD
-278 RDLVLNQLR
+278 RDLILHQLR

-301 ISASPRPV
+301 ISASPRP
-309 ILENGQS
+309 LTLADGKQ
-316 HQPSANI
+316 HQPPANI

-329 FAQILFA
+329 FAQILVA

-397 AAINSQMIIDIG
+397 AAINSQMIMDIG

-481 FRSNQDWGDGGI
+481 FRSNQDWGDGGMG
-493 DEVVQEQ
+493 EVVQEQ

-515 EAMTRVMMPLRSKER
+515 EAMTRVVMPLRSKEK

>member
-15 VIIVLSLWLVN
+15 VIIVLSIWLVN
-26 SIYSLYVAIQIPW
+26 SIYGLYVAIQIPW
-39 LANLVLAGIVALI
+39 LANTVLGGIVVLI
-52 MGAIGLL
+52 LGAIGLL

-72 KPKAKISVPKDAPK
+72 KSKVKQPIPKDAK
-86 NDRDAAELN
+86 DAAELN

-114 LLAESQQIAENLER
+114 LLEESQQIAENLER

-153 VGGKFGVALTNT
+153 MSGKFGVG
-165 MTNTMTDNMI
+165 NTMTDE
-175 DDVAGKVG
+175 VAGKVG
-183 ASMGTTD
+183 AAMGTTD

-199 QGLNRQILLV
+199 RGLNRQILLV

-216 AGLAGTDRGRVA
+216 AGLAGTDRGRIA
-228 LEEAAAAAMVVFVV
+228 LEEAAAAVMVVFVV

-249 EMEPLQA
+249 ELEPLQA

-268 NKVDLFTVAD
+268 NKADLFTVAD

-301 ISASPRPV
+301 ISASPRSLT
-309 ILENGQS
+309 LEDGKS
-316 HQPSANI
+316 HQPPANI

-358 LLIEAERKKQA
+358 LLIDQERRKQA

-481 FRSNQDWGDGGI
+481 FRSNQDWGDGGM

-509 VKGFLQ
+509 VKGFLK
-515 EAMTRVMMPLRSKER
+515 EAMTRVVMPLRSKEK